1 MIKHFL
7 QSDSTSITWGYQ
19 FKQATMLGPTID
31 DEGVLDEV
39 TGIEAT
45 MHFL

>member
-7 QSDSTSITWGYQ
+7 QSDSSTISWGYQ
-19 FKQATMLGPTID
+19 FIQATMLGPTID
-31 DEGVLDEV
+31 DEGVFDDV
-39 TGIEAT
+39 TGMEAA